1 MIRSLH
7 ASFATA
13 LICGTCLATPIS
25 SDTLS
30 VSGKVVSVIWIDRVK
45 FESDGADGLMSSGS
59 ITPRHYVILESDSG
73 TAEQRSQLSGI
84 LSFGLAKWPHW
95 SVAKAKL
102 TNNQVI
108 IEIPGL
114 RIPTLVKGASVKIKN
129 YRVTGDEWLTGAEF
143 DELEV
148 GGQRIETK
156 AEQAGAR
163 QPATRPE
170 SKSEGSEKPQPE
182 SEGRSLRWTPKFR
195 PVAKL

>member
-1 MIRSLH
+1 M
-7 ASFATA
+7 
-13 LICGTCLATPIS
+13 S

-45 FESDGADGLMSSGS
+45 FKSDGADDLMSSGS
-59 ITPRHYVILESDSG
+59 ISPRHYVILESDSG
-73 TAEQRSQLSGI
+73 TAELRGQLSGI
-84 LSFGLAKWPHW
+84 LYFGLAKWPHW

-102 TNNQVI
+102 TDNQI
-108 IEIPGL
+108 MIEIPGL
-114 RIPTLVKGASVKIKN
+114 RIPTLVKGASVNIKN

-156 AEQAGAR
+156 AEQAGAG

-170 SKSEGSEKPQPE
+170 SKPEGGEKPQPE
-182 SEGRSLRWTPKFR
+182 AEGRSR
-195 PVAKL
+195 